1 MREEIKNIIL
11 GLLKDED
18 VYIESLSGGDN
29 PDEMIK
35 VVLDTEEGIP
45 SGTLVRI
52 SKKIRN
58 NDDFIEIGGDDYEIE
73 LSSPGITAELTLPRH
88 FKKNIGRNLRIVH
101 NAEELDSPIIT
112 ELLGC
117 DDEKVIL
124 KGIKK
129 GEAELHLNYDEIIKA
144 KIKLKW

>member
-1 MREEIKNIIL
+1 
-11 GLLKDED
+11 
-18 VYIESLSGGDN
+18 
-29 PDEMIK
+29 IK